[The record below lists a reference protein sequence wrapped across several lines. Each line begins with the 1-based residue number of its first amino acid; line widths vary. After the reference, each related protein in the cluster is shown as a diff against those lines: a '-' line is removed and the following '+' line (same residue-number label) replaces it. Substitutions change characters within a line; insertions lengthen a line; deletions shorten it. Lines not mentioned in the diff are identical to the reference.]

1 MSLVK
6 QVHVEHLA
14 KASRRR
20 SLRLVRTVPGHLT
33 NARRRRSMSLV
44 KQVHVEP
51 KAQLEVSA
59 NGTWTLNECETK
71 TKHEFSETG
80 ACRAGGTT

>member
-6 QVHVEHLA
+6 QVHVEPEEPLSES
-14 KASRRR
+14 K
-20 SLRLVRTVPGHLT
+20 
-33 NARRRRSMSLV
+33 
-44 KQVHVEP
+44 P

-59 NGTWTLNECETK
+59 NGTWTLNECKAK

-80 ACRAGGTT
+80 ACRAGGIT

>member
-6 QVHVEHLA
+6 QVHVEPEGPLSES
-14 KASRRR
+14 K
-20 SLRLVRTVPGHLT
+20 
-33 NARRRRSMSLV
+33 
-44 KQVHVEP
+44 P

-59 NGTWTLNECETK
+59 NGTWALNECKAK